1 MALKAQR
8 ASLFISQIESHA
20 LVLQRLRRLTR
31 TTPISQP
38 TAKAVSK
45 PMPCAEVL
53 MTKQTSIH
61 I

>member
-1 MALKAQR
+1 MALEAQR
-8 ASLFISQIESHA
+8 ASLPISQIESHA
-20 LVLQRLRRLTR
+20 LVLQRLRRRSR
-31 TTPISQP
+31 TTPISQ
-38 TAKAVSK
+38 